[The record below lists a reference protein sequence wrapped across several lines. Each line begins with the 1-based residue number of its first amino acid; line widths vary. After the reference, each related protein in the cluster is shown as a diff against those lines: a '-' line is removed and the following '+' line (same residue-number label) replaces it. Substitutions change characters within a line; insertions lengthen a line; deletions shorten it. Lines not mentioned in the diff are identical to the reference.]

1 MLFVVP
7 LPPPWA
13 GVEQISSLL
22 VGSELKARFDLRILK
37 SNVRSSNA
45 AKGAWDLRG
54 IIRVLSIAAQ
64 LTFRLVFQR
73 PRVVYMTLSQNASG
87 LARDVAYLKAC
98 RLFGV
103 PVVAHLHGSKLPEY
117 LQSLSGPVRRYFVR
131 NLQRIHT
138 VVVCS
143 NSIAQDVL
151 PMLPGVD
158 VRVVY
163 NACPPSSSKSRRLI
177 GEKSAP
183 VIAYMGHLS
192 VAKGFYDLL
201 AAAEAVLKKYPGAR
215 FEFAGERLDV
225 ERNVSSVV
233 KDASS
238 GWDKWLELLKKYPK
252 NFHLHGIVTGKKKE
266 EFFAAA
272 DIFVQ
277 PSYAEAFPVA
287 VLEAMGAGLPV
298 IMTPVGALP
307 EVFRD
312 DEHGF
317 FVRSGDVAGM
327 VEKIF
332 LLIEN
337 AELRSRIGATNQT
350 VTDRFSIEKM
360 ANEMAHIFEKASA

>member
-1 MLFVVP
+1 M
-7 LPPPWA
+7 
-13 GVEQISSLL
+13 
-22 VGSELKARFDLRILK
+22 
-37 SNVRSSNA
+37 
-45 AKGAWDLRG
+45 
-54 IIRVLSIAAQ
+54 
-64 LTFRLVFQR
+64 
-73 PRVVYMTLSQNASG
+73 
-87 LARDVAYLKAC
+87 
-98 RLFGV
+98 
-103 PVVAHLHGSKLPEY
+103 
-117 LQSLSGPVRRYFVR
+117 
-131 NLQRIHT
+131 
-138 VVVCS
+138 
-143 NSIAQDVL
+143 
-151 PMLPGVD
+151 
-158 VRVVY
+158 RVVY